1 MLLTIDLKYVL
12 IFTSGQSRSQLL
24 FIPEFLKCSSLLLG
38 HFLFLL
44 LLLRNLLAKVKL
56 I

>member
-24 FIPEFLKCSSLLLG
+24 FIPEFLNASSFQLEA
-38 HFLFLL
+38 FSFLL
-44 LLLRNLLAKVKL
+44 HLLRNLFRKVK
-56 I
+56 